1 MKTVM
6 VTAVGAPP
14 GLTTAKI
21 LSEEYRVIAVDADR
35 YACGLYV
42 PGVVPYLVPVADAD
56 GYVDRLVEICVQEK
70 VDVLVSC
77 YETETL
83 VISAQR
89 QRFAELGVRILL
101 ADHDI
106 VLKCID
112 KYETAKQAERA
123 GVPCPKTL
131 LLTDTECIAKADISY
146 PAVLKPV
153 VGSGGVGVSYPGNR
167 EEAME
172 SYRRLNRRSI
182 LQELI
187 PGGAGSVYLV
197 ACLYDR
203 QSQLKASFVSRS
215 LKTLNKDGG
224 PAVVGEAIEDE
235 NLRKLGIQLIE
246 SLENFVGMAAIEF
259 KIDSRDGL
267 PKLLEINPRL
277 WGYSRLA
284 HASGIN
290 FHKMLVELALG
301 EDVEE
306 QHHYATDTLMVRHYD
321 DRVYVR
327 ESLPENLR

>member
-21 LSEEYRVIAVDADR
+21 LAKNYRVIVVDADK
-35 YACGLYV
+35 YACGLYIS
-42 PGVVPYLVPVADAD
+42 GVVPYIVPVADGE
-56 GYVDRLVEICVQEK
+56 GYIDRLVEICVLEK

-83 VISAQR
+83 VISEQR
-89 QRFAELGVRILL
+89 RRFVDVGVRMLL
-101 ADHDI
+101 AEHEI
-106 VLKCID
+106 LLKCID
-112 KYETAKQAERA
+112 KYETARQAERA
-123 GVPCPKTL
+123 AVPYPKTL
-131 LLTDTECIAKADISY
+131 LVSDVAGIEASDIGF

-153 VGSGGVGVSYPGNR
+153 VGSGGVGVSYPENR
-167 EEAME
+167 AEAIE
-172 SYRRLNRRSI
+172 AYRQLNRKSI

-203 QSQLKASFVSRS
+203 QSKLKASFVSRS
-215 LKTLNKDGG
+215 LKTLNREGG
-224 PAVVGEAIEDE
+224 PAVVGEAVID
-235 NLRKLGIQLIE
+235 NDLRNMGIQLIE
-246 SLENFVGMAAIEF
+246 SLGKFVGMAAIEF
-259 KIDSRDGL
+259 KIDSRDSL

-284 HASGIN
+284 YASGIN
-290 FHKMLVELALG
+290 FHKMVVQLALD

-306 QHHYATDTLMVRHYD
+306 QHSYKTDTLMVRHYD
-321 DRVYVR
+321 DRVFSR
-327 ESLPENLR
+327 EALPENLQ